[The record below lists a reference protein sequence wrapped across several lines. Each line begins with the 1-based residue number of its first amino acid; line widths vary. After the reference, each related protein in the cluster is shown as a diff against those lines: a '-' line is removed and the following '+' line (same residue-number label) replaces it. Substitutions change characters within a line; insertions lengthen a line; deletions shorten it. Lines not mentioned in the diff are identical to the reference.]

1 MTPLPPAEQHTQQNK
16 VKCKGKIGETKKNSD
31 FAGGKKDILCLP
43 EKQTLKWTESFKFK
57 VYVSLVPMPVAQD
70 NDIVFTVGM
79 NSIKVFP
86 ENSPKGV
93 VSQLVQ
99 TEGICSFH

>member
-1 MTPLPPAEQHTQQNK
+1 MKQR
-16 VKCKGKIGETKKNSD
+16 KIILLEEKKE
-31 FAGGKKDILCLP
+31 GILCLP
-43 EKQTLKWTESFKFK
+43 EKQTVKWTESFKFK
-57 VYVSLVPMPVAQD
+57 VYVSPVPTPVTRD

-99 TEGICSFH
+99 TERACSSH